1 MGDNLESVKI
11 EPKKEVQSSGWLMD
25 NIAHP
30 FVNAAVIEPINAVA
44 SVSEA
49 VSGKHLPRVDLL
61 AVPESNGTASWLA
74 QTFSGGVGAI
84 APYVVAGKLTGGAL
98 EGGGRFLESNNFIKT
113 GGMTAK
119 FMASERSAT
128 IIGAG
133 LYGAARDPVGN
144 ESRFNNAVGSM
155 VGFGVFEYGNSLT
168 KGLSLSRSIPLR
180 ALVGAAGGTSQ
191 LMTSNFL
198 SEGNIGSTDSLMK
211 AASSG
216 AALNLF
222 LPAVQHGVGRAVD
235 AANVHLGRP
244 IPVDHFVARENWTEN
259 KPLQTVVERSPLT
272 RVQRLATGEASINQD
287 SNVVQ
292 LGPKDGPEKL
302 GHEISHRIT
311 AKQAESDYRAAAELL
326 KTDPEAAKQKFIDI
340 RTAQEKAAIETES
353 RIKAATDM
361 RSPYADTDPAIIQA
375 LRANKNLTYGDV
387 FNKEAAQFEATA
399 GKFRPATDNAGTNT
413 DYRGKVD
420 GLHLFVYEKP
430 IDNPSGGTEKIVAYE
445 TNDNKSFQRWTKDGA
460 KVDEAGKTWG
470 NIEVFKDPV
479 ESHFGTTNRIETFPD
494 KSTEYHIVKGN
505 GVADNTVLRI
515 YPEGLKTEYGLVTS
529 TVKYP
534 DGRLEYGKMDGSTA
548 TTHVTPEEN
557 WFGRVRT
564 EDRKIDGSLFYHLT
578 DGATVEWYPNPIKV
592 QLAMPDNSV
601 REVEVST
608 AWRSNGKA
616 SHSMIDKIEERG
628 QVPPDGEPVANSAP
642 IKNEYVLAD
651 DNTSLEQIYHPDHIE
666 VVERAHGGATPTS
679 FSPTYVMENYP
690 TPMPSPEGAVNRMVR
705 TFDSTIY
712 DLADG
717 TGTKVQVYDPSHV
730 RPTDYGDANRVV
742 YAQNNFVQY
751 SLTNGNKVLT
761 NTERTIGTDYGDAKA
776 IETAPNGSEYYHRPN
791 GTVVEVYPAD
801 VTSNLGAFKA
811 FEKTP
816 DGLILYRPAG
826 ATDFYS
832 VELNFAKKTLTYSDA
847 NGNLIPDGFKPLDS
861 FKLLRKFNPAQGQ
874 YPEGQMIPNV
884 GNVRSIETDPDG
896 YNVYQLTDG
905 KFVTDKP
912 EAP

>member
-1 MGDNLESVKI
+1 MGENFENVKI

-61 AVPESNGTASWLA
+61 AVPESKDTGSWLA

-98 EGGGRFLESNNFIKT
+98 ESGGRFLESNNLIKT

-235 AANVHLGRP
+235 AANVHMGRP
-244 IPVDHFVARENWTEN
+244 IPVDHFAARENWTGN
-259 KPLQTVVERSPLT
+259 NQLQDVIGRSPLT
-272 RVQRLATGEASINQD
+272 RVLRGQSGEANINQEN
-287 SNVVQ
+287 NVVH

-311 AKQAESDYRAAAELL
+311 AKQAESDFKAAAELL

-340 RTAQEKAAIETES
+340 RTAQEKAAIEAES
-353 RIKAATDM
+353 RIKAAADM
-361 RSPYADTDPAIIQA
+361 KSAYADTDPSIIQA
-375 LRANKNLTYGDV
+375 LRANKNMTYGDL
-387 FNKEAAQFEATA
+387 FNQEAAQFESSG
-399 GKFRPATDNAGTNT
+399 GKFRPTTDHSGS
-413 DYRGKVD
+413 DYRGKTES
-420 GLHLFVYEKP
+420 GLHLFVFEKP
-430 IDNPSGGTEKIVAYE
+430 ADNPIGGTEKIDAYE
-445 TNDNKSFQRWTKDGA
+445 TNDNKSFQRWTKVGA
-460 KVDEAGKTWG
+460 KVDAEGKTWG
-470 NIEVFKDPV
+470 TIEVFKEPV
-479 ESHFGTTNRIETFPD
+479 ETPFGTAKTIETFPD
-494 KSTEYHIVKGN
+494 KSIAYHIVKSDI
-505 GVADNTVLRI
+505 VADNTVLRA
-515 YPEGLKTEYGLVTS
+515 YTEGLKTEYGLVTS
-529 TVKYP
+529 TVTHP
-534 DGRLEYGKMDGSTA
+534 DGRVDYGKMDGSEA
-548 TTHVTPEEN
+548 TKYATPKEE
-557 WFGRVRT
+557 WFGKVDT
-564 EDRKIDGSLFYHLT
+564 EDQKLDGSLFYHLT

-592 QLAMPDNSV
+592 QMAMPDNSV
-601 REVEVST
+601 REVAVST

-616 SHSMIDKIEERG
+616 SHSMIDKIEGRG
-628 QVPPDGEPVANSAP
+628 EAPPDGEPVAGSAP
-642 IKNEYVLAD
+642 VKNEYVLSD
-651 DNTSLEQIYHPDHIE
+651 ENTSVEQIYHPDHIE
-666 VVERAHGGATPTS
+666 VIERAHQGAEPTS
-679 FSPTYVMENYP
+679 FSPTYIMENYP

-742 YAQNNFVQY
+742 YAKNDFVQY
-751 SLTNGNKVLT
+751 TLTNGNKVLT

-791 GTVVEVYPAD
+791 GSVVEVYPEE

-811 FEKTP
+811 FERTSN
-816 DGLILYRPAG
+816 GLILYRPAG
-826 ATDFYS
+826 AADFYA
-832 VELNFAKKTLTYSDA
+832 VELNFANKTSTYSDA
-847 NGNLIPDGFKPLDS
+847 SGNLIADGFKPLDN
-861 FKLLRKFNPAQGQ
+861 FKLLRKFNPAQYPDGQ
-874 YPEGQMIPNV
+874 TIPNV
-884 GNVRSIETDPDG
+884 GKVRSIETDPDG
-896 YNVYQLTDG
+896 YNVYQLVDNSY
-905 KFVTDKP
+905 VTDKP
-912 EAP
+912 ATP